1 MLREAPGRVNH
12 NIRSL
17 HSEEREAVQA
27 FLSVASM
34 DFPYLNS
41 HHDNSKNNE
50 WKMFGFKELNS
61 ELLSITLNVNTPI

>member
-34 DFPYLNS
+34 DFPQ
-41 HHDNSKNNE
+41 
-50 WKMFGFKELNS
+50 FGEQLELTIPTHAWWHEVS
-61 ELLSITLNVNTPI
+61 TTTL